1 MRQKITNSY
10 CLPIFPLEVTW
21 INNWWVNGG
30 LRSLP
35 LWRQKNL
42 LMEMLDTHFRID
54 HMAMGYPGMP
64 SWCVLDSEVTEQL
77 LQWGGW
83 SDTCSDT
90 VVREKSLQHHILGD
104 SLLLLLQVSQPNVWS
119 SYFKK
124 PQPGGLET
132 PLISLSF
139 QHQSL
144 CVISMGLFCTQSR
157 DGEASCQQYARVLPT
172 SSVNRSSLSKDFSR
186 MTLKATQS
194 VHNSKKGC
202 ISRDISVSSEVSPS
216 GI

>member
-1 MRQKITNSY
+1 MKTEE
-10 CLPIFPLEVTW
+10 F
-21 INNWWVNGG
+21 VNGNAG
-30 LRSLP
+30 YSFPNRSYG
-35 LWRQKNL
+35 N
-42 LMEMLDTHFRID
+42 
-54 HMAMGYPGMP
+54 GV
-64 SWCVLDSEVTEQL
+64 SWHAILVLDSQVTEQL

-216 GI
+216 GIQLASIQSDIYWCKFGLARNVGMKLQQT